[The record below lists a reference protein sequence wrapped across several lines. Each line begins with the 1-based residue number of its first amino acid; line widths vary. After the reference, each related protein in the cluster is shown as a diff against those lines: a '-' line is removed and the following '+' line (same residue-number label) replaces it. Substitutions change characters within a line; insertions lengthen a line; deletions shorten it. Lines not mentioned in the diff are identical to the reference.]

1 MTSSARIV
9 ARLWYHP
16 DRNPGDAEAEAS
28 FKEASEAYEVL
39 SDDDRRQRYDQ
50 FGHEG
55 LRVAPGRPDRWMPDV
70 FLAVFQMLLCGSGF
84 GGGRRERGVKR
95 GFDLET
101 EIELTLSE
109 ILEGA
114 ERTVG
119 ISVSKCVTP
128 ARGLEQHQVLLPK
141 PALPVGDRAR

>member
-1 MTSSARIV
+1 MAAKRDYYEVLGVDRSASADDIKRSYR
-9 ARLWYHP
+9 RLAMKYHP

-39 SDDDRRQRYDQ
+39 SDGDRRQRYDQ

-55 LRVAPGRPDRWMPDV
+55 LRGTPGHDFGSMNAEDI
-70 FLAVFQMLLCGSGF
+70 FSMFQDIFGGGGGGF

-101 EIELTLSE
+101 EMELTLSL
-109 ILEGA
+109 IH
-114 ERTVG
+114 
-119 ISVSKCVTP
+119 I
-128 ARGLEQHQVLLPK
+128 
-141 PALPVGDRAR
+141 